1 MKTDEMKARITL
13 TLHKKKKL
21 IFCEK
26 LYLPAKIKE
35 IEIRVKVKIE
45 IGTYLQS
52 ITFKDFVKNF
62 KTDPTFLLWQ
72 NRKSFLLSIW
82 KKYTFRSI
90 LFGSHQ
96 KDLWLLV
103 P

>member
-35 IEIRVKVKIE
+35 ILEIRVKIKIE

-62 KTDPTFLLWQ
+62 ETDLTFLL
-72 NRKSFLLSIW
+72 
-82 KKYTFRSI
+82 
-90 LFGSHQ
+90 
-96 KDLWLLV
+96 
-103 P
+103 

>member
-1 MKTDEMKARITL
+1 MKTDEMKARIALL
-13 TLHKKKKL
+13 TLDKKKKL

-35 IEIRVKVKIE
+35 ILEIRVKIKIE

-62 KTDPTFLLWQ
+62 KTDLTFLL
-72 NRKSFLLSIW
+72 
-82 KKYTFRSI
+82 
-90 LFGSHQ
+90 
-96 KDLWLLV
+96 
-103 P
+103 

>member
-26 LYLPAKIKE
+26 LYLPAKINE
-35 IEIRVKVKIE
+35 ILEIRVKIKIE

-62 KTDPTFLLWQ
+62 KSDLTFLL
-72 NRKSFLLSIW
+72 
-82 KKYTFRSI
+82 
-90 LFGSHQ
+90 
-96 KDLWLLV
+96 
-103 P
+103 

>member
-1 MKTDEMKARITL
+1 MKTDEMKARIALL
-13 TLHKKKKL
+13 TLDKKKKL

-35 IEIRVKVKIE
+35 ILEIRVKIKIE

-62 KTDPTFLLWQ
+62 KSDLTFLL
-72 NRKSFLLSIW
+72 
-82 KKYTFRSI
+82 
-90 LFGSHQ
+90 
-96 KDLWLLV
+96 
-103 P
+103 

>member
-35 IEIRVKVKIE
+35 ILEIRVKIKIE

-62 KTDPTFLLWQ
+62 KTDLTFLL
-72 NRKSFLLSIW
+72 
-82 KKYTFRSI
+82 
-90 LFGSHQ
+90 
-96 KDLWLLV
+96 
-103 P
+103 

>member
-35 IEIRVKVKIE
+35 IEIRVKIKIE
-45 IGTYLQS
+45 IGTYLKS
-52 ITFKDFVKNF
+52 ITYFQRFCEKF
-62 KTDPTFLLWQ
+62 Q
-72 NRKSFLLSIW
+72 NRPYI
-82 KKYTFRSI
+82 TT
-90 LFGSHQ
+90 
-96 KDLWLLV
+96 V
-103 P
+103 AE